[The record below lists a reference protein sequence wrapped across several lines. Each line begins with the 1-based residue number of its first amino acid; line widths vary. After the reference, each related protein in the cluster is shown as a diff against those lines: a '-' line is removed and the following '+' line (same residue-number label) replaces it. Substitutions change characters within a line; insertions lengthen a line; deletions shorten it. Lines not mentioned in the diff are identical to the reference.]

1 VKEFEMTANQPSEDG
16 NPFPGILISAG
27 WIILY
32 FVLQIVATVAAVI
45 VVSSLSGSPAGT
57 VSPISIVWGIIA
69 AGVLLLILL
78 WAYLRKASR
87 ADQLGLMTFGKLSW
101 VKIFGLALPLLVGV
115 YLFNFVYAT
124 YVIPGIDMQKEIT
137 DLIKNIPRTPL
148 NIVLGFTAIAI
159 LAPLV
164 EEVLFRGLLQN
175 ALGHKMPAFAAI
187 ALSSF
192 VFAAIHLQPYAI
204 PPLMVLGAAFGYI
217 YHKTGSLRINIMLH
231 AVNNA
236 VALLML

>member
-1 VKEFEMTANQPSEDG
+1 MTETDPNTKIA
-16 NPFPGILISAG
+16 PFPSILISGG
-27 WIILY
+27 WIVLY
-32 FVLQIVATVAAVI
+32 FVLQIVGTIGAVI
-45 VVSSLSGSPAGT
+45 LFNGSAAGT
-57 VSPISIVWGIIA
+57 LSPISIVWGIIA
-69 AGVLLLILL
+69 AGVMLLILL
-78 WAYLRKASR
+78 WAYLRKGNR
-87 ADQLGLMTFGKLSW
+87 ADQLGLMTFGTMSL
-101 VKIFGLALPLLVGV
+101 VGILALAVPLLIGV

-148 NIVLGFTAIAI
+148 NIALGFTAIAI

-164 EEVLFRGLLQN
+164 EELLFRGLLQR
-175 ALGHKMPAFAAI
+175 ALGYKMPPYAAI
-187 ALSSF
+187 GVASF
-192 VFAAIHLQPYAI
+192 VFALIHLQPYAI

-217 YHKTGSLRINIMLH
+217 YHKTGSLRINIILH

>member
-1 VKEFEMTANQPSEDG
+1 MIESDRGATSA
-16 NPFPGILISAG
+16 PFPSILVSGG

-32 FVLQIVATVAAVI
+32 FGLQILCTIGAVI
-45 VVSSLSGSPAGT
+45 IVSGSSAGT
-57 VSPISIVWGIIA
+57 MSPISIVWGIIA
-69 AGVLLLILL
+69 AGIMLLTLL
-78 WAYLRKASR
+78 WAYLRSGTR
-87 ADQLGLMTFGKLSW
+87 TDQLGLMTFGTMSF
-101 VKIFGLALPLLVGV
+101 VKILALAVPLLIGV
-115 YLFNFVYAT
+115 YLFNFIYAT

-148 NIVLGFTAIAI
+148 NIALGFTAIAI

-164 EEVLFRGLLQN
+164 EELLFRGLLQR
-175 ALGHKMPAFAAI
+175 ALGHKMPALAAI
-187 ALSSF
+187 AVASF
-192 VFAAIHLQPYAI
+192 VFALIHLQPYAI

-217 YHKTGSLRINIMLH
+217 YHKTGSLRINIILH